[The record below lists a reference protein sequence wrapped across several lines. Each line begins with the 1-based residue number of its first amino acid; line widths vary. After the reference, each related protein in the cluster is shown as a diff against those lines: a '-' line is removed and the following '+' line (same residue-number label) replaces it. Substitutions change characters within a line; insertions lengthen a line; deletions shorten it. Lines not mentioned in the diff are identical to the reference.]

1 MVSSMD
7 LREVRRRGEATM
19 APSRCPGRQ
28 YDLENEKRW
37 IKVER
42 QKVDVKR

>member
-1 MVSSMD
+1 MR
-7 LREVRRRGEATM
+7 REGEATM

-37 IKVER
+37 MNVER
-42 QKVDVKR
+42 QEVDANR

>member
-42 QKVDVKR
+42 QEVDVKR

>member
-1 MVSSMD
+1 M
-7 LREVRRRGEATM
+7 VRRSGEATI

-42 QKVDVKR
+42 QEVVVKR